1 MYQDGPRTNENQLA
15 SARGID
21 MATIAELLLEQ
32 GRQQASERQR
42 QGDIRGSMWQ
52 NLAQIAAQYGKNVQ
66 QQQIEA
72 PIRAQEAQ
80 MRGLQIQ
87 NAQSDIAAKARAT
100 DEDKQFR
107 DLLHGD
113 QPPTSAQL
121 LAVNPERGAH
131 IAEAMSAL
139 SRDPIKEQDNIQSY
153 LQKVT
158 LGINAL
164 PESERGPA
172 YEDFYTHAVTNKIF
186 PAGTAPSK
194 YDPKKFQ
201 EMVHYAQQLP
211 KAEPYTLKPG
221 EQRFNAD
228 NTVAASVA
236 AEPPKLTPPE
246 QELDA
251 YAKSINKKG
260 RADLTFDDMQAFTAK
275 KTAAN
280 LTADMAKHA
289 AQRQYDIANPTKDGT
304 PDQTKLEQNYR
315 TILSRAMSSR
325 SGGIGL
331 EDAKV
336 QQANHLISVLDQFY
350 DAKTGQWNIPRV
362 QLNELALGLARLTS
376 PGGQAGEGM
385 LREFQQRTAAGD
397 VAGALTYLTGQPV
410 AANTQAITAMLK
422 DSIERQGKTAEQN
435 REGEMRYLRGLA
447 PTELDDDR
455 RQKLE
460 ATSLNPLRQSRVIA
474 NPTTKERKLQVSI
487 DGGKTWQ

>member
-1 MYQDGPRTNENQLA
+1 
-15 SARGID
+15 

-32 GRQQASERQR
+32 GRQQATERQR
-42 QGDIRGSMWQ
+42 QGDIRGAMWQ
-52 NLAQIAAQYGKNVQ
+52 NLAQIAANYGKDIR

-80 MRGLQIQ
+80 LRGLQIQ
-87 NAQSDIAAKARAT
+87 GATEEVAAKHRSAQEDDAFRA
-100 DEDKQFR
+100 
-107 DLLHGD
+107 LLHGET
-113 QPPTSAQL
+113 PPTPAQL

-139 SRDPIKEQDNIQSY
+139 SRDPIKEQDNVQSY

-164 PESERGPA
+164 PEDQKAGA
-172 YEDFYTHAVTNKIF
+172 YEDFYAHAQDRKLF
-186 PAGTAPSK
+186 PPDAAPAK
-194 YDPKKFQ
+194 YDPVKFQ
-201 EMVHYAQQLP
+201 TMVHYAQQLP
-211 KAEPYTLKPG
+211 KPEPYTLKPG

-260 RADLTFDDMQAFTAK
+260 RNDLTFDDLQAFNAK
-275 KTAAN
+275 KASAN

-289 AQRQYDIANPTKDGT
+289 AQRQYDIAHPTKPDA
-304 PDQTKLEQNYR
+304 PDQNKLEQEYR
-315 TILSRAMSSR
+315 TVLTRGLSSR
-325 SGGIGL
+325 SGGLGL

-336 QQANHLISVLDQFY
+336 QQANHLIGMLDQFY
-350 DAKTGQWNIPRV
+350 DAKKGEWNIPRV
-362 QLNELALGLARLTS
+362 QMNELALGLARLTS

-385 LREFQQRTAAGD
+385 MREFQQRTAAGD
-397 VAGALTYLTGQPV
+397 IAGALTYLTGQPV
-410 AANTQAITAMLK
+410 AANTQAITKMLK
-422 DSIERQGKTAEQN
+422 DSIERQGAIAEEN

-447 PTELDDDR
+447 PTDLDEDR
-455 RQKLE
+455 RKKLE
-460 ATSLNPLRQSRVIA
+460 ANSLNPLRRSRVIE
-474 NPTTKERKLQVSI
+474 NPATKERKIQTSL
-487 DGGKTWQ
+487 DGGVTWK